1 MIKEADEFQPGNKFD
16 IKALEIE
23 SSHSAFASMP
33 ASWPR
38 HSRDSPNREATEIEI
53 GVL

>member
-16 IKALEIE
+16 IKALE
-23 SSHSAFASMP
+23 SSHSAFASIP

-38 HSRDSPNREATEIEI
+38 HSRDSPDREATEIEI

>member
-16 IKALEIE
+16 IKG
-23 SSHSAFASMP
+23 SSHSAFASMS

-38 HSRDSPNREATEIEI
+38 HSRDSPDREATEIEI